1 MDCEAFC
8 KWLEPR
14 TKKSLFCSLAQNSSD
29 SHCHSLD
36 LHGEP
41 LGGHGTEQVAM
52 QQVYLGSEN
61 QNWNWILWEDK
72 TNKHS
77 LYFQVVALKE
87 PPGAEDV
94 GGLQIA
100 FTSRK

>member
-1 MDCEAFC
+1 
-8 KWLEPR
+8 
-14 TKKSLFCSLAQNSSD
+14 
-29 SHCHSLD
+29 
-36 LHGEP
+36 
-41 LGGHGTEQVAM
+41 M

-61 QNWNWILWEDK
+61 QNWTPMGKN
-72 TNKHS
+72 HS